1 MSQQEQ
7 QQKELNNVLKLYLDN
22 VHILSKRNE
31 NLELETKMG
40 GGGVGG
46 NRKSITR
53 INYDNV
59 IKKIKSL
66 GFVSSE
72 SKYLLRIQSNLASS
86 SSSNSIRT
94 EIEGIHNIRK
104 YCQSNSID
112 LENSASGISFIQK
125 QPYRPSSGSGNEV
138 KSIDFPDFDFRI
150 SLSNEKKVGNDSSLV
165 RDNILNEQKW
175 KQTKKVFR
183 YTNRHTFTHPDPTY
197 PFIVDISI
205 VKSSRRHS
213 SGNYLIQA
221 YDIQEAGVFK
231 ALETYEIEIEC
242 VNSNIGIGT
251 RYNTIELLNAE
262 LKKMIKNVLS
272 GFQET
277 NYPVSYSE
285 QAEIKQQ
292 YMRLFMNES
301 SSKGYKGEITNIK
314 PNNFAGPSSVTLQM
328 FNVIKPV
335 IEASASTEMP
345 FAPNINIGYTVTDKA
360 DGDRKMLFVN
370 ENGKIYLINTN
381 LQVQFTGAISKNT
394 SLFNTLID
402 GEHILHDRHKRFINR
417 YAAFDIYFVGGNDV
431 REREFVETSFQRNRI
446 AANKEEEISRKA
458 YRLDLL
464 EEVIDTLKAV
474 SVIDKVSVSPLIIVK
489 KEFYYVEDAST
500 EENIFK
506 KCGIIIS
513 KIKNNLF
520 DYETDGLIFT
530 PGYLGVGENPNK
542 KKEEQ
547 TKKSNRPFKSTWEYS
562 LKWKPVDQNTIDF
575 LVTTKKDTT
584 GNDDIK
590 YISSAGIDTSNT
602 LQVKQYKTLILHVGY
617 DEKKHSNPYQ
627 DMINDRVPPS
637 FWEEK
642 ELESASADGG
652 GYVAAQFFP
661 TDPYDQNA
669 GICNIALRE
678 GGGDEKLMLSEEGE
692 AFEDNMIVEFRYDK
706 DRDQQWRWIPLR
718 VRYDKTAELRSGF
731 NKNYGNAYHVANN
744 VWNTIHN
751 PISDEIMSGLENP
764 PMILNDDDVYYSK
777 VAGSVIKTQA
787 LKDFHNL
794 YVKTMLIK
802 NVSKPGDT
810 LIDLAVGKAGDFP
823 KWMKAKLNFVFGID
837 IAKDNIQNRL
847 DGACRRY
854 LNYRQKNRNLLPR
867 ALFVNGDS
875 SKNIRNTDAFVS
887 EKDKQIA
894 RAVFGQGVK
903 NENDLG
909 KGVYKEYGIGTEG
922 FDVCSIQFAVHYM
935 FKSQET
941 LHNFLRNVS
950 ETTKLGGY
958 FIGTSYDG
966 KLLFN
971 KLKNL
976 PENESITIM
985 EDGKKI
991 WELVKKYSQVEFLD
1005 DNTCTGYAID
1015 VYQDSINKY
1024 FIEYLVNY
1032 DYLTRVLE
1040 NYGFVLL
1047 PKEEYTRLNLPSSS
1061 GLFKDL
1067 YNSMVDEIKKD
1078 GRKEKDYGNA
1088 MRMTAGERTIS
1099 FLNRYF
1105 VYKKVRNVDAL
1116 KEMERNLGIGLLAE
1130 QPLLAAEQ
1138 PPLIQEE
1145 ASGVA
1150 QIATIVENP
1159 TISISVKKGKKI
1171 GKKLV
1176 IV

>member
-1 MSQQEQ
+1 MSQQDQ
-7 QQKELNNVLKLYLDN
+7 RQKELNNVLKLYLDN
-22 VHILSKRNE
+22 VHILSERNE

-40 GGGVGG
+40 GIK
-46 NRKSITR
+46 KSITR

-72 SKYLLRIQSNLASS
+72 TKYLLRIQSNL
-86 SSSNSIRT
+86 SSNNNIRT
-94 EIEGIHNIRK
+94 EIEGLHNVRK
-104 YCQSNSID
+104 YCQTNIID
-112 LENSASGISFIQK
+112 LENNASGISFIQK
-125 QPYRPSSGSGNEV
+125 QPYRHDNGNDV

-150 SLSNEKKVGNDSSLV
+150 SLSNEKKVKNDSSIV

-205 VKSSRRHS
+205 VKSSRRHP
-213 SGNYLIQA
+213 SGKYLIQE
-221 YDIQEAGVFK
+221 YNIQDAGVFK

-242 VNSNIGIGT
+242 VDSNVGIGT
-251 RYNTIELLNAE
+251 RYSTIELLNAE
-262 LKKMIKNVLS
+262 MKKMIKNVLA

-277 NYPVSYSE
+277 NYPVSYPE
-285 QAEIKQQ
+285 QAEIIQK
-292 YMRLFMNES
+292 YMRLFSSES
-301 SSKGYKGEITNIK
+301 GYKGEITDITPK
-314 PNNFAGPSSVTLQM
+314 NFAGPSSVTLQM
-328 FNVIKPV
+328 FNVIKPAL
-335 IEASASTEMP
+335 IAGASEAALASEAAFAQVELP

-370 ENGKIYLINTN
+370 ETGKIYLINTN
-381 LQVQFTGAISKNT
+381 LQVQFTGAISKNST
-394 SLFNTLID
+394 LFNTLID

-431 REREFVETSFQRNRI
+431 REREFVETSFQRNRN
-446 AANKEEEISRKA
+446 AARKEEEISIKA

-489 KEFYYVEDAST
+489 KEFYYVEDDSSS
-500 EENIFK
+500 EDNIFK

-513 KIKNNLF
+513 KIKNKLF

-530 PGYLGVGENPNK
+530 PSYLGVGEIPNK
-542 KKEEQ
+542 EKGR
-547 TKKSNRPFKSTWEYS
+547 KSNRPFKSTWEYS

-575 LVTTKKDTT
+575 LVVTKKDTT

-590 YISSAGIDTSNT
+590 YFSSAGIDTSNT

-642 ELESASADGG
+642 DLESGSGDGKG

-669 GICNIALRE
+669 GICNIVLKE
-678 GGGDEKLMLSEEGE
+678 SGGDEKLMLSEEGE

-718 VRYDKTAELRSGF
+718 VRFDKTAELRSGF

-751 PISDEIMSGLENP
+751 PISDEIMSGTENAP
-764 PMILNDDDVYYSK
+764 NVLNDDDVYYSK
-777 VAGSVIKTQA
+777 VAGSVIKTQG

-802 NVSKPGDT
+802 NVTKPDDT

-823 KWMKAKLNFVFGID
+823 KWMKANLKFVFGID
-837 IAKDNIQNRL
+837 IAKDNIQNKH

-854 LNYRQKNRNLLPR
+854 LNYRQRNRNLLPR

-875 SKNIRNTDAFVS
+875 SKNIRNTEAFVT
-887 EKDKQIA
+887 EKDKQIT

-922 FDVCSIQFAVHYM
+922 FDICSIQFAVHYM
-935 FKSQET
+935 FKSQEI

-985 EDGKKI
+985 EDGFKL
-991 WELVKKYSQVEFLD
+991 WELVKKYSQVEFPD
-1005 DNTCTGYAID
+1005 DDTCTGYAID

-1067 YNSMVDEIKKD
+1067 YDSMANEIKRD
-1078 GRKEKDYGNA
+1078 GRKEKDYGTA
-1088 MRMTAGERTIS
+1088 MRMSAGERTIS

-1116 KEMERNLGIGLLAE
+1116 KEMERYLGIG
-1130 QPLLAAEQ
+1130 QAASAVAVV
-1138 PPLIQEE
+1138 
-1145 ASGVA
+1145 ASDVTESA
-1150 QIATIVENP
+1150 PMPQTSITI
-1159 TISISVKKGKKI
+1159 KRGKKL

-1176 IV
+1176 IK

>member
-1 MSQQEQ
+1 MSQQQ
-7 QQKELNNVLKLYLDN
+7 QQQERQKELNNVLKLYLDN
-22 VHILSKRNE
+22 VHILSERNE

-40 GGGVGG
+40 GGG
-46 NRKSITR
+46 NKKSITR

-66 GFVSSE
+66 GFISSE
-72 SKYLLRIQSNLASS
+72 SKYLLRIQTNLEGMSS
-86 SSSNSIRT
+86 SSSNSVRT

-104 YCQSNSID
+104 YCQTNTID
-112 LENSASGISFIQK
+112 LVNNVSGISFIQK
-125 QPYRPSSGSGNEV
+125 QPYRDV

-150 SLSNEKKVGNDSSLV
+150 SLSNEKKVGNDSSIV
-165 RDNILNEQKW
+165 RENILNEQKW

-183 YTNRHTFTHPDPTY
+183 YTNRHTFTHPDPKY
-197 PFIVDISI
+197 PFILDVSV
-205 VKSSRRHS
+205 VKSSRHHP
-213 SGNYLIQA
+213 SGKYLIQE
-221 YDIQEAGVFK
+221 YNIQDSGVFK
-231 ALETYEIEIEC
+231 SLETYEIEIEC
-242 VNSNIGIGT
+242 VNANVGIGT
-251 RYNTIELLNAE
+251 PYNTIELLNTE
-262 LKKMIKNVLS
+262 MKKMIKNVLA

-277 NYPVSYSE
+277 NYPVSYPE
-285 QAEIKQQ
+285 QEEIRRK
-292 YMRLFMNES
+292 YMRLFMSDNDKE
-301 SSKGYKGEITNIK
+301 YKGEIK

-328 FNVIKPV
+328 FNVIKPISV
-335 IEASASTEMP
+335 SEAVTSTSEAVTSVSELP

-370 ENGKIYLINTN
+370 ETGIIYLINTN
-381 LQVQFTGAISKNT
+381 LQVQFTGAISKNST
-394 SLFNTLID
+394 LFNTLID
-402 GEHILHDRHKRFINR
+402 GEHILHDKHKRFINR

-431 REREFVETSFQRNRI
+431 REREFVETSFQRKRNAER
-446 AANKEEEISRKA
+446 KEKEKDEASIKA

-464 EEVIDTLKAV
+464 EEVIDTLKSV

-489 KEFYYVEDAST
+489 KEFYYVEDDAS

-513 KIKNNLF
+513 KIKNKLF

-530 PGYLGVGENPNK
+530 PGYLGVGENPNNNN
-542 KKEEQ
+542 KKEDQ
-547 TKKSNRPFKSTWEYS
+547 TKRSNRLPYKSTWEYS

-575 LVTTKKDTT
+575 LVVTKKDTT

-590 YISSAGIDTSNT
+590 YISSDGMDTSNI

-627 DMINDRVPPS
+627 DMINDRLPPS

-642 ELESASADGG
+642 ELESSAADS

-669 GICNIALRE
+669 GICNIALKE

-706 DRDQQWRWIPLR
+706 DRDQKWRWIPLR
-718 VRYDKTAELRSGF
+718 VRYDKTAELRSGL

-764 PMILNDDDVYYSK
+764 PITLNDDDVYYSK
-777 VAGSVIKTQA
+777 VAGSVIKTQS

-802 NVSKPGDT
+802 NVSKPDDT

-823 KWMKAKLNFVFGID
+823 KWMKSKLNFVFGID
-837 IAKDNIQNRL
+837 IAKDNIQNRH

-875 SKNIRNTDAFVS
+875 SKNIRNTDAFVT

-941 LHNFLRNVS
+941 LHHFLRNVS

-985 EDGKKI
+985 EDGFKI

-1040 NYGFVLL
+1040 NYGFILL

-1067 YNSMVDEIKKD
+1067 YNSMADEIKKD
-1078 GRKEKDYGNA
+1078 GRKEKDYGSA
-1088 MRMTAGERTIS
+1088 MRMSAGERTIS

-1116 KEMERNLGIGLLAE
+1116 KEMERNLGIG
-1130 QPLLAAEQ
+1130 QPTTTTSATESAATE
-1138 PPLIQEE
+1138 
-1145 ASGVA
+1145 S
-1150 QIATIVENP
+1150 ATESTTAPAPIM
-1159 TISISVKKGKKI
+1159 IVKKGKKL